1 MNSPS
6 NEEEEFSYPAGLM
19 EGGSAM
25 STEPT
30 YNATGIHDR
39 LRCGWKPV
47 ETPASTSGF
56 GELPIPVGR
65 VCTLPPCIVW
75 SMHEAMW
82 DTQAISA
89 TGSWGA
95 RKEPLLRRH
104 AALPVDTL
112 RDVPGARL
120 RAQSIRL
127 VRGSRQPYIRY
138 TVLIGLRSR
147 DISGSCGRR

>member
-1 MNSPS
+1 
-6 NEEEEFSYPAGLM
+6 M

-82 DTQAISA
+82 AALQVGHAGHIRHRLK
-89 TGSWGA
+89 GA